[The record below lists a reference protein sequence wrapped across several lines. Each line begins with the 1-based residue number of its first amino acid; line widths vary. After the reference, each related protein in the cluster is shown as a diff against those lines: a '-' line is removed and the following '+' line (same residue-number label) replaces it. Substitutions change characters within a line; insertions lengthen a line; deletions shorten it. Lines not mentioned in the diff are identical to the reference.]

1 MYSLID
7 QKPILVVATIAVLGL
22 IMGAVAFNTVQNTY
36 DVNSAQLQ
44 ADFDNY
50 VFDHEKDHKD
60 DREAVKLLDED
71 HHDVLDA
78 ISENFTGVAKAHM
91 NLMAM
96 VITEETTDQPAASV
110 NHFNLQTDDEWKR
123 GELITITGTLPQSA
137 SSLEATIT
145 HVTEVYNRTFN
156 VAVFDDK
163 TFTMPFAL
171 ATNDPLGQY
180 TVTFKSLGKFD
191 SISFK
196 AIE

>member
-1 MYSLID
+1 MID
-7 QKPILVVATIAVLGL
+7 QKPILAVAAIAVLGL
-22 IMGAVAFNTVQNTY
+22 IMGAVAFNSVQNLY
-36 DVNSAQLQ
+36 DVDSAQLQ
-44 ADFDNY
+44 ADFDN
-50 VFDHEKDHKD
+50 HKFMI
-60 DREAVKLLDED
+60 DREVADIGRAIALMDED

-96 VITEETTDQPAASV
+96 VITEETTGQPAASV
-110 NHFNLQTDDEWKR
+110 NHFNLVTDQEWKR
-123 GELITITGTLPQSA
+123 GELITITGSLPQSA

-145 HVTEVYNRTFN
+145 HITEVYNRTFN
-156 VAVFDDK
+156 VAVFDDR

-171 ATNDPLGQY
+171 ASNDPLGEY